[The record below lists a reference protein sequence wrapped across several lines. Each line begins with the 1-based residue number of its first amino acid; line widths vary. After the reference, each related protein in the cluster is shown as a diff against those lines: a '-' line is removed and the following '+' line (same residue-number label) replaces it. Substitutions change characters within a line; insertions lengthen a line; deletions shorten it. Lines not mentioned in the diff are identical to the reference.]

1 MTSHFSNSNTHLSF
15 KSFSCWWILCRKVKR
30 RNTLHLLYLYSV
42 KTTNVLSQSKAFER
56 KLSWIWKNNHRNA
69 TTKSVTFS
77 QLLGPSGSK
86 YTHFSPTNNGAE
98 ANFCS
103 LIHTDLS
110 HSLPSFSHSHSL
122 TFPYIN
128 LIWNCIQIPQQHL
141 CLTKQSC
148 KDSKFNHSLLSE
160 WQKNKHSS
168 SCIDILIEGQK
179 L

>member
-1 MTSHFSNSNTHLSF
+1 M
-15 KSFSCWWILCRKVKR
+15 
-30 RNTLHLLYLYSV
+30 
-42 KTTNVLSQSKAFER
+42 LSQSKAFER

-86 YTHFSPTNNGAE
+86 NTHFSATNNGTE
-98 ANFCS
+98 AYLCS

-110 HSLPSFSHSHSL
+110 RSLPSFSHSHSL

-141 CLTKQSC
+141 QKLVSHKAVLQRFKIQSFTVEWMA
-148 KDSKFNHSLLSE
+148 KKKKKNHFQL
-160 WQKNKHSS
+160 HS
-168 SCIDILIEGQK
+168 DILIGQK